1 MFAAP
6 RVRKIWYNDAMK
18 ASRRDFIAGAAA
30 AALASMRGGGLLAA
44 ARARRLNILY
54 IMTDDH
60 AAHAIGAYGSRIN
73 KTPHL
78 DAMARSGMLFSNCF
92 CTNPICTPSRGGI
105 LTGEYSHRNGVPV
118 FNDISRDKKTVGG
131 YMRDAGY
138 YSAFVG
144 KWHLGGPD
152 TMRDEDWD
160 RWMIYANQG
169 VYFDPWFFEKKDG
182 RVVRT
187 VYKGE
192 YATENITRVT
202 EGVIDD
208 ALASGRPFFVM
219 MHHKAPHRNWLPS
232 DRYRAKFRAMTL
244 KDIPIPETLFDDWKG
259 RASPIRTTAMTLLK
273 HMRLKEDLKLA
284 EYFSGGGRFEFEGR
298 TYEGRRNAA
307 GEFVDE
313 WPEGM
318 DARAKTALSYLRY
331 MQDYLACVQSVDDS
345 VGDMRAYL
353 KEKGVLDNTLVVYTS
368 DQGFF
373 LGDHGLYDKRFMMEE
388 VIKMP
393 FIVSCPSLIKPG
405 SVNDDM
411 ITNIDFAP
419 TFLAVADAPKPAQMQ
434 GESFLGSLEGDKPA
448 SRRKDCYLRYYVE
461 GGEHATAAWYG
472 VRTRTDKLIFY
483 YKRGEWEYFDLE
495 KDPEEW
501 RNEYGNPLY
510 AGRIEALKKR
520 LQELRAELGD
530 DDRYKD
536 AQEYGPVGR

>member
-6 RVRKIWYNDAMK
+6 RVRKIWYNGAMK

-208 ALASGRPFFVM
+208 ALAAGRPFFVM

-472 VRTRTDKLIFY
+472 VRTRTDKLVFY

-520 LQELRAELGD
+520 LEELRAELGD

>member
-6 RVRKIWYNDAMK
+6 RVRKIWYNGAMK
-18 ASRRDFIAGAAA
+18 ASRRDFIAGASA

-208 ALASGRPFFVM
+208 ALAAGRPFFVM

-472 VRTRTDKLIFY
+472 VRTRTDKLVFY

-520 LQELRAELGD
+520 LEELRAELGD

>member
-78 DAMARSGMLFSNCF
+78 DAMAKSGMLFSNCF

-208 ALASGRPFFVM
+208 ALAAGRPFFVM

-472 VRTRTDKLIFY
+472 VRTRTDKLVFY

-520 LQELRAELGD
+520 LEELRAELGD